1 MEIKSLSSFIWC
13 PETEFNLKGRTRA
26 SLKRLM
32 MENKITIGERIY
44 SVMIGGLARN
54 SFKRTCQ
61 QCGAKC
67 FIQIGAMAR
76 GRANVCSQS
85 CGAILSGKARSGPTH
100 PLFKGGSKEQNK
112 RYKNKHPLKVKC
124 RTETRK
130 ALRHGLL
137 IASPCN
143 VCGDQKSEIHHRDYS
158 KPLEVEWLCRNH
170 HMEKRR
176 TERDKI
182 TGLFIPPKS

>member
-1 MEIKSLSSFIWC
+1 MRPNTRSAIKL
-13 PETEFNLKGRTRA
+13 LMA
-26 SLKRLM
+26 SG
-32 MENKITIGERIY
+32 KIKLGEPIIRIR
-44 SVMIGGLARN
+44 VGGLNRN
-54 SFKRTCQ
+54 CFERRCE
-61 QCGAKC
+61 QCGDNC
-67 FIQIGAMAR
+67 YIQISAMIR
-76 GRANVCSQS
+76 SRANVCSQS

-143 VCGDQKSEIHHRDYS
+143 VCGDQKSEIHHKDYS
-158 KPLEVEWLCRNH
+158 KPLEVVWLCRKH
-170 HMEKRR
+170 HMEQHR
-176 TERDKI
+176 TERDKL
-182 TGLFIPPKS
+182 TGLFLPPKH